1 MIARQSV
8 WSDPKVVELVKEFI
22 PVADE
27 VHRLQR
33 GQDAECSLFQKVAE
47 QGHYGG
53 RKYPTDTRQGTYAAT
68 PSGILLASINHND
81 PRRMEQMLRTAL
93 EKWKTLSREERF
105 LKDNP
110 ETQPTHRTER
120 FYPQGG
126 LVLKVI
132 SRDLPRE
139 NVKADWRANAWN
151 QDFAWFKKEEARQ
164 FLPTEPKRGETY
176 PVPTSLVQRL
186 ARSHFV
192 DNVRGQTS
200 SLPESAVQK
209 AELNVTVERVQGQ
222 VVTLKLKGGTR
233 TVQKGV
239 WAVRGYEDMNNPTP
253 QERGMELN
261 LLGSAKYDL
270 KQERFLEFEM
280 LAVGTRWGG
289 TQYNGRGDDL
299 DPAPIGFLLLLA
311 GNTPAE
317 RVAPE
322 HFWSYGWR

>member
-1 MIARQSV
+1 
-8 WSDPKVVELVKEFI
+8 
-22 PVADE
+22 VADE

-33 GQDAECSLFQKVAE
+33 GQDAECNLFQKVAE

-53 RKYPTDTRQGTYAAT
+53 RKYPTDTRQGTYTAT
-68 PSGILLASINHND
+68 PSGILLASVNTND
-81 PRRMEQMLRTAL
+81 PRRMEQMLKSAL
-93 EKWKTLSREERF
+93 EKWKTIPREERI
-105 LKDNP
+105 LKESP
-110 ETQPTHRTER
+110 ENQPTNRTER

-164 FLPTEPKRGETY
+164 FLPEQPKRNETY
-176 PVPTSLVQRL
+176 TVPASFVQRL

-200 SLPESAVQK
+200 SYPENAVEK
-209 AELNVTVERVQGQ
+209 AVMNATVQRVQGQ
-222 VVTLKLKGGTR
+222 VVTLKLQGETR
-233 TVQKGV
+233 TVLKGT
-239 WAVRGYEDMNNPTP
+239 WPVRGYEDMTKPTP
-253 QERGMELN
+253 QERGMELS

-270 KQERFLEFEM
+270 KLERFVEFEL
-280 LAVGTRWGG
+280 LAVGKRWGG

-299 DPAPIGFLLLLA
+299 ASAPIGFVMQLA
-311 GNTPAE
+311 GHTPAE

-322 HFWSYGWR
+322 HFWSYGWQ

>member
-33 GQDAECSLFQKVAE
+33 GQDAECALFQKVAE
-47 QGHYGG
+47 QGHYAG
-53 RKYPTDTRQGTYAAT
+53 RKYPTDTRQGTYTAT
-68 PSGILLASINHND
+68 PSGILLASVNTND
-81 PRRMEQMLRTAL
+81 PRRMEQMLKTAL
-93 EKWKTLSREERF
+93 EKWKTLSREERL

-110 ETQPTHRTER
+110 ETQPTNRTER
-120 FYPQGG
+120 FYPEGG

-151 QDFAWFKKEEARQ
+151 QDFAWFKKEEARR
-164 FLPTEPKRGETY
+164 FLPAQPKQGEIH
-176 PVPTSLVQRL
+176 PVPALLVQRL

-200 SLPESAVQK
+200 SFPENSVQK
-209 AELNVTVERVQGQ
+209 AELTAEVVQLRAQ
-222 VVTLKLKGGTR
+222 VVTLKLTGKTR
-233 TVQKGV
+233 TVQKGT
-239 WAVRGYEDMNNPTP
+239 WPVRGYEDMNSPTP
-253 QERGMELN
+253 QERGMELS
-261 LLGSAKYDL
+261 LLGYAKYDF
-270 KQERFLEFEM
+270 KQERFTEFEM
-280 LAVGTRWGG
+280 IAVGTRWGG

-299 DPAPIGFLLLLA
+299 EPAPIGFLLQLA